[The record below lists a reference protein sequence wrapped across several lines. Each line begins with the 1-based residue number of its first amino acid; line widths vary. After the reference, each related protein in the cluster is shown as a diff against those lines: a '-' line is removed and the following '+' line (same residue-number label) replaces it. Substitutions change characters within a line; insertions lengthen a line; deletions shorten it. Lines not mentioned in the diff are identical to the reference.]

1 MEKSYNICGL
11 NVRGDFRH
19 DFMTSRSE
27 KYLCANGATDI
38 LLPYDEARIN
48 SLMERGCVSIHSAE
62 NIVTADAFYTAL
74 LGFDGFMLHSSAVAV
89 DGRAYLFSAPS
100 GTGKST
106 HTGMWLKLFGEQA
119 QIINDDKPALRFIG
133 DKVIAYGTPWS
144 GKSDLNVNIGVPV
157 GGICVLE
164 RSATNFIEPLDE
176 ATAVYSILNQTI
188 RPSRPELMSCLL
200 EYVDR
205 LIRKVPIWRMGCNI
219 STEAAQVAYN
229 AMSKRIKP

>member
-1 MEKSYNICGL
+1 MEKSYNVCGL
-11 NVRGDFRH
+11 KVRADFRH

-27 KYLCANGATDI
+27 KYLCADDTADI

-48 SLMERGCVSIHSAE
+48 SLMERGCASIHSAE

-106 HTGMWLKLFGEQA
+106 HTGLWLRLFGERA

-133 DKVIAYGTPWS
+133 SEVIAYGTPWS

-164 RSATNFIEPLDE
+164 RSETNFIELLDE

-205 LIRKVPIWRMGCNI
+205 LIRTVPIWRMGCNI
-219 STEAAQVAYN
+219 STEAAQIAYD